1 MPVGHA
7 RRSAPPRDRTVRDRH
22 RAGRPLSVPPLRKVL
37 VANRGEI
44 AVRVIRT
51 CRDMGIA
58 TVAVYSDV
66 DRTAMHVRLADEA
79 YPIGTAPPGDSY
91 LRIDRIVEVARRT
104 GCDAI
109 HPGYGFLAENAEFAQ
124 AVAGAGL
131 LFVGPPAA
139 VQRSLG
145 SKTEARR
152 IAAKAGVPV
161 AEGTMDPV
169 TDVAEAR
176 RAGERIGYPLLLKPA
191 GGGGGKGMRIVR
203 SANELADAWRGATG
217 EATTAFGAPAL
228 LIERYIEHGR
238 HIEMQILADE
248 RGDVVWLG
256 ERDCSI
262 QRRHQKLIEETPGPS
277 VDDALRARLGDAAV
291 RIARAAGYR
300 NAGTCEFLV
309 APDGGF
315 VFLEVNT
322 RLQVEHPVTEMVT
335 GLDLVALQLRIAAG
349 EPLPFRQ
356 DEITR
361 RGAAIECRITAED
374 PANGFL
380 PAGGLVDQV
389 RLPSGPGVRVD
400 SALEPATWVPNEYDP
415 LIAKV
420 ITYGRDRS
428 EAIARMRRALAEAI
442 VGGVPTT
449 IPFHAQVLAEP
460 DFVAGRYDTGYIA
473 QHASVSRMELD
484 EGQALAAAIAAVLA
498 ARWRALR
505 HVAPDGAMG
514 PWAAA
519 AREGALRES
528 VCGQRRRPQG
538 DRREE

>member
-1 MPVGHA
+1 MK
-7 RRSAPPRDRTVRDRH
+7 APF
-22 RAGRPLSVPPLRKVL
+22 RKIL
-37 VANRGEI
+37 IGNRGEI

-51 CRDMGIA
+51 CRDLGIR

-79 YPIGTAPPGDSY
+79 YLIGTAPPADSY
-91 LRIDRIVEVARRT
+91 LRIERIVEVAKRT
-104 GCDAI
+104 GCDAV
-109 HPGYGFLAENAEFAQ
+109 HPGYGFLAESAAFAQ
-124 AVAGAGL
+124 AVADAGL
-131 LFVGPPAA
+131 VFVGPPAS

-145 SKTEARR
+145 SKTAARR
-152 IAAKAGVPV
+152 IAVGAGVPV

-169 TDVAEAR
+169 TDVDEAR
-176 RAGERIGYPLLLKPA
+176 RVGERIGYPILLKPA

-203 SANELADAWRGATG
+203 EAAELADAWRGATG

-228 LIERYIEHGR
+228 LIERFIEHGR
-238 HIEMQILADE
+238 HVEMQILADE
-248 RGDVVWLG
+248 HGGVVWLG

-309 APDGGF
+309 APDGSF

-356 DEITR
+356 DEIER

-374 PANGFL
+374 ARGGFL
-380 PAGGLVDQV
+380 PAAGRIDLVRV
-389 RLPSGPGVRVD
+389 PAGPGVRVD
-400 SALEPATWVPNEYDP
+400 TAIEPGSWVPNEYDP

-420 ITYGRDRS
+420 ITHGRDRA
-428 EAIARMRRALAEAI
+428 EAIARMRRALGETI

-449 IPFHAQVLAEP
+449 IPFHARVLAEP
-460 DFVAGRYDTGYIA
+460 DFVAGRYDTGYVA
-473 QHASVSRMELD
+473 THPTAGAELD
-484 EGQALAAAIAAVLA
+484 DGQATAAAIAAVLA
-498 ARWRALR
+498 ARSRVLR
-505 HVAPDGAMG
+505 RLTADGAMG

-519 AREGALRES
+519 AREEALRE
-528 VCGQRRRPQG
+528 
-538 DRREE
+538 